1 MWQLNV
7 TYIITQVLYAI
18 LRYNNFKLNWHVL
31 VGLLFGGYRLTALFL
46 GFIFQN
52 TRGFQSK
59 EVWMTQVVESYR
71 AESLAAKKAREN
83 YEENE
88 EGLLGFICS

>member
-1 MWQLNV
+1 MLFFITITLNLIGM
-7 TYIITQVLYAI
+7 YLLGY
-18 LRYNNFKLNWHVL
+18 YL
-31 VGLLFGGYRLTALFL
+31 VVTALFF

-52 TRGFQSK
+52 TRRFQSK

-71 AESLAAKKAREN
+71 AESLAAKKDREN

>member
-1 MWQLNV
+1 MLYFVTITLNLIGM
-7 TYIITQVLYAI
+7 YLLGY
-18 LRYNNFKLNWHVL
+18 YL
-31 VGLLFGGYRLTALFL
+31 VATALFF

-83 YEENE
+83 YEENK

>member
-1 MWQLNV
+1 
-7 TYIITQVLYAI
+7 
-18 LRYNNFKLNWHVL
+18 
-31 VGLLFGGYRLTALFL
+31 
-46 GFIFQN
+46 
-52 TRGFQSK
+52 
-59 EVWMTQVVESYR
+59 MTQVVESYR